1 MIAGNLI
8 TGFSTGI
15 DVRGKSVLVTNNK
28 ISNFEN
34 TGILVYQSSD
44 VKVDGNQIQNGLSE
58 TRRSTGLRAVLSDN
72 TAFLNNCLIQVIDG
86 VNISGGDMIIKD
98 NVLRK
103 FSRGIWIA
111 QGSALIEG
119 NTLNPDAF
127 EAALESYAVSVTN
140 NAGAIIKNNTFKNFK
155 NYPIYCTT
163 SAKTSIIGN
172 HFERSPLLVTIYIST
187 GVHDIFDNT
196 LSVNRTAGRPI
207 VIYLNGSS
215 GSIISGNTI
224 NNLSAS
230 TAVAIQTDTST
241 NSTIIGN
248 RIIKG
253 TITNNSGDKVNGN
266 MIV

>member
-1 MIAGNLI
+1 
-8 TGFSTGI
+8 
-15 DVRGKSVLVTNNK
+15 K

-58 TRRSTGLRAVLSDN
+58 TRRSTGLRAVLSDDS
-72 TAFLNNCLIQVIDG
+72 AFLNNCLIQVIDG

-111 QGSALIEG
+111 QGNAVIEG

-127 EAALESYAVSVTN
+127 EAAPESYAVSVTN
-140 NAGAIIKNNTFKNFK
+140 NASAIIKNNTCKEFK
-155 NYPIYCTT
+155 NYPIYCST

-172 HFERSPLLVTIYIST
+172 HFERSPLLVTIYINA
-187 GVHDIFDNT
+187 GVHEIFDNT
-196 LSVNRTAGRPI
+196 ISVNRTAGNPI
-207 VIYLNGSS
+207 VIYINGSA

-224 NNLSAS
+224 NNLSAG
-230 TAVAIQTDTST
+230 TATAIQTNTST
-241 NSTIIGN
+241 NSKIIGN
-248 RIIKG
+248 RIFKG
-253 TITNNSGDKVNGN
+253 TINRHSSDTADGN
-266 MIV
+266 IIA